1 MVAALQPSKAQSVK
15 ALLDLE
21 TPENDIV
28 RRVGASIRSVRRIK
42 HNIINHGS
50 IRRPKTVTQG
60 RKRCMTV
67 EMDEVHFKPLS
78 C

>member
-28 RRVGASIRSVRRIK
+28 RRVGASIRSVR
-42 HNIINHGS
+42 
-50 IRRPKTVTQG
+50 
-60 RKRCMTV
+60 
-67 EMDEVHFKPLS
+67 
-78 C
+78 